1 MNISELLSKLAG
13 NELAGFILVLARVTP
28 LFVIAPLFSS
38 NMIPAR
44 VRGIIAVGISIGLT
58 PIAMHGQHVPSDAVL
73 LAGLVIEGLLVGLGF
88 AFALAVLMAA
98 VESAGSIVDV
108 ISGFSY
114 GQLINPMN
122 GQEGA
127 VMSRFYSLVGTLIFL
142 VIGGDA
148 WTLRGLDRTFTLVPL
163 TSGPQLSSLV
173 GGVEQVFGT
182 VFAAALE
189 VAAPVLIALLITDVA
204 FGVVSRVVPQM
215 NIFAVG
221 FPTKVAVAMLVV
233 AAALPFTANWIS
245 EQLSVSVAAGLGALH
260 VS

>member
-1 MNISELLSKLAG
+1 VNVGELLSKLAG

-38 NMIPAR
+38 TMIPPR

-58 PIAMHGQHVPSDAVL
+58 PIAMHGQHVPGDPVV

-88 AFALAVLMAA
+88 AFALAVLMAG
-98 VESAGSIVDV
+98 VESAGSIIDV
-108 ISGFSY
+108 VSGFSY
-114 GQLINPMN
+114 GNLINPAT
-122 GQEGA
+122 GEETA
-127 VMSRFYSLVGTLIFL
+127 VMNRFYSLVGTLVFL

-163 TSGPQLSSLV
+163 TSGPRLSSLV
-173 GGVEQVFGT
+173 GGAEQVFGD

-204 FGVVSRVVPQM
+204 FGVVSRVVPQL
-215 NIFAVG
+215 NVFAVG

-233 AAALPFTANWIS
+233 GAALPFTANWIVN
-245 EQLSVSVAAGLGALH
+245 QLSLSVGAGLGAVH

>member
-1 MNISELLSKLAG
+1 MNISQLLSKLAG

-38 NMIPAR
+38 TMIPAR

-58 PIAMHGQHVPSDAVL
+58 PIALHGQHVPGDPVT
-73 LAGLVIEGLLVGLGF
+73 LAALVVEGLLVGLGF
-88 AFALAVLMAA
+88 AFVLAVLMAA
-98 VESAGSIVDV
+98 VESAGSVIDV
-108 ISGFSY
+108 VSGFSY
-114 GQLINPMN
+114 GNLINPAN
-122 GQEGA
+122 GEETA
-127 VMSRFYSLVGTLIFL
+127 VINRFYSLVGTLIFL

-163 TSGPQLSSLV
+163 TDGPRLSSLV
-173 GGVEQVFGT
+173 GGAEQVFST
-182 VFAAALE
+182 IFASALE

-204 FGVVSRVVPQM
+204 FGVVSRVVPQL

-233 AAALPFTANWIS
+233 GAALPFTANWIS
-245 EQLSVSVAAGLGALH
+245 NQLSLSVGAALGAMH

>member
-13 NELAGFILVLARVTP
+13 NELAGFILVLARITP

-38 NMIPAR
+38 NMIPPR

-58 PIAMHGQHVPSDAVL
+58 PIAMHGQHVPGNAIL
-73 LAGLVIEGLLVGLGF
+73 LAGLVIEGLLVGLGL

-98 VESAGSIVDV
+98 VESAGSIIDV

-163 TSGPQLSSLV
+163 TSGPQLLSLV
-173 GGVEQVFGT
+173 GGVEQVFAT
-182 VFAAALE
+182 VFTAALE

-260 VS
+260 VA